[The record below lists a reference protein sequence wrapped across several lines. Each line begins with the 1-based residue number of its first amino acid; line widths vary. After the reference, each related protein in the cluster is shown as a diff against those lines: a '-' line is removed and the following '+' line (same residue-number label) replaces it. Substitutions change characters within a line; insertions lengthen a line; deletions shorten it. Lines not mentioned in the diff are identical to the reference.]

1 MNEEAQKDRG
11 ERGAGFSRWF
21 TGYRIV
27 NVDAS
32 QVGRLAG
39 EGDTLLLSG
48 NRRTELRPEALTWIL
63 LSFQRFKAP
72 QLVSAL
78 TVTPRRTSC

>member
-1 MNEEAQKDRG
+1 MV
-11 ERGAGFSRWF
+11 
-21 TGYRIV
+21 YRLQDHEGRPDKGREGS
-27 NVDAS
+27 VDAS
-32 QVGRLAG
+32 QLGRLAG

-48 NRRTELRPEALTWIL
+48 YRRTDLRPEALTWIL
-63 LSFQRFKAP
+63 FSFKRFKAP

>member
-1 MNEEAQKDRG
+1 MK
-11 ERGAGFSRWF
+11 
-21 TGYRIV
+21 
-27 NVDAS
+27 VDAS

-48 NRRTELRPEALTWIL
+48 YRRTDLRPEALTWIL
-63 LSFQRFKAP
+63 FSFKRFKAP
-72 QLVSAL
+72 QLVTAP